1 LGCSFLKN
9 YEKKPIKLMVETITW
24 KIKGKA
30 RERPKD
36 TQPTRTKEGKERV
49 CFVVGSYFT
58 TALLN
63 VTCMQIVRF
72 NNNKKYKTSISHQ
85 CNLLFYDKG

>member
-1 LGCSFLKN
+1 
-9 YEKKPIKLMVETITW
+9 MVETITW

-36 TQPTRTKEGKERV
+36 TQPTRTKEGKERASM
-49 CFVVGSYFT
+49 FRGRKLFHHSSF
-58 TALLN
+58 N

-72 NNNKKYKTSISHQ
+72 NSNKRYKTSISHQ
-85 CNLLFYDKG
+85 CNFPF